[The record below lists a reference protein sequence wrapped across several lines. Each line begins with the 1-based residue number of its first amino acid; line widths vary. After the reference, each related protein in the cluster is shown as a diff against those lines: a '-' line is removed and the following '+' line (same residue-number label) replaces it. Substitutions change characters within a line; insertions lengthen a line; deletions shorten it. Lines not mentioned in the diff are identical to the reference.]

1 MAEALGIPVQKN
13 KAVCPLHGDK
23 DPSLSFHGNR
33 FTCFGCG
40 AKGSP
45 IDLVKEVLNVDL
57 QAAAEWIG
65 SRFGISP
72 PERKSGQ
79 TAHYKKGPTP
89 TLPSRK
95 IGPHKP
101 NAALSLEHFDVYEA
115 LLRLLPENSGEEWL
129 QGRGFPPETASGYMI
144 RRIIDP
150 ARLLSRL
157 REGIPDALLLS
168 AGVARKRG
176 EGDLALQWGP
186 GWYLL
191 PILGQGIY
199 GGRIIFLQG
208 RNPLPDG
215 KPKYMEIGGGFPR
228 PLFWTCKGL
237 GAPKGE
243 ALYLCEGIL
252 DALAAEEIGYP
263 AVAVLGTQALSDEII
278 RELLPY
284 RIKIP
289 ADRDEAGQKF
299 AREASERIRGMGGTV
314 SKVLLPEGVK
324 DVNDYLR
331 SKGKE
336 EL

>member
-1 MAEALGIPVQKN
+1 MRGQGEPHRPREG
-13 KAVCPLHGDK
+13 
-23 DPSLSFHGNR
+23 
-33 FTCFGCG
+33 
-40 AKGSP
+40 
-45 IDLVKEVLNVDL
+45 VLNVDL

-157 REGIPDALLLS
+157 REGIPTPSSSPPAW
-168 AGVARKRG
+168 RG
-176 EGDLALQWGP
+176 NGGGRPRPSMGP

-191 PILGQGIY
+191 RFSDRGSTAGGSSSSRGGIPCRT
-199 GGRIIFLQG
+199 GN
-208 RNPLPDG
+208 RNTWRSAADSPPPL
-215 KPKYMEIGGGFPR
+215 
-228 PLFWTCKGL
+228 
-237 GAPKGE
+237 
-243 ALYLCEGIL
+243 L
-252 DALAAEEIGYP
+252 DL
-263 AVAVLGTQALSDEII
+263 
-278 RELLPY
+278 
-284 RIKIP
+284 
-289 ADRDEAGQKF
+289 
-299 AREASERIRGMGGTV
+299 
-314 SKVLLPEGVK
+314 
-324 DVNDYLR
+324 
-331 SKGKE
+331 
-336 EL
+336 